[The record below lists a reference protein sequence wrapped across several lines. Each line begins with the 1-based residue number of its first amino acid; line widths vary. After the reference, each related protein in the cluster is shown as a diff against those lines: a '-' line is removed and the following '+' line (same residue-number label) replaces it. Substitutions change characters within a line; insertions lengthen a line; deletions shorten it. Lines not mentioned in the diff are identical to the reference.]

1 MSDDLLERR
10 GPPSL
15 SETALHWVRARP
27 RAWPLRTDTAPSRL
41 CCCPPQAAMEKPQ
54 RWHNGSHAIAR
65 PGLQCGPS
73 WSPLGC
79 SNTSSPLTRDVAKGQ
94 GLHGHSWLSSCPAV
108 VSGASLRATL
118 VGAAAEL
125 ESAASQP
132 NDLGRVP
139 PPSECTFP
147 PPSGGVMLSASL
159 GYCGSDAGSFKVL
172 ARMQK
177 NGILVHCWRERE
189 MV

>member
-1 MSDDLLERR
+1 MDS
-10 GPPSL
+10 S
-15 SETALHWVRARP
+15 ALGQ
-27 RAWPLRTDTAPSRL
+27 S
-41 CCCPPQAAMEKPQ
+41 PPQGLAPPNRHRAVSLVLLPSPS
-54 RWHNGSHAIAR
+54 SHGEAPEVAQWVTCHR
-65 PGLQCGPS
+65 TPGLQCGPS

-189 MV
+189 MA